1 MEENKKVKISLGT
14 TICIFIIILLVIGL
28 GVMYYF
34 GFVKNKSNDNNNSN
48 ANVAATPVTDNTTNE
63 NSKKLDESKD
73 YVYDAEYYGKDG
85 NKSYTTP
92 YDEKFALKDINVPY
106 ININSEDAKKVN
118 KEIKELYD
126 ELAELFEEEYED
138 AKTWYNIASY
148 EVYTNKNVLSVVITT
163 QSGGTDVEKSIY
175 YAYNFDLNTLKKL
188 SFEEIYQI
196 AGFTKENINSCSEAA
211 ILNEIKSRME
221 NFENGINMVSL
232 WTLDEYNNA
241 IKKNELM
248 YFLSDNGKLKIITN
262 IYLPV
267 GRGEFNTILEINQ
280 ITGSKPYL
288 EFTSADNLAAQ
299 GYPTILKVYN
309 IINDEL
315 EFNYNYGIDL
325 SKNSLDREISGK
337 AKLIKDNIYEY
348 TESIQGKEYK
358 LKIEIKNQE
367 KDNYSSDDESTQV
380 NAKQYVDGNLD
391 VEINL
396 WGL

>member
-1 MEENKKVKISLGT
+1 M
-14 TICIFIIILLVIGL
+14 
-28 GVMYYF
+28 
-34 GFVKNKSNDNNNSN
+34 
-48 ANVAATPVTDNTTNE
+48 
-63 NSKKLDESKD
+63 
-73 YVYDAEYYGKDG
+73 
-85 NKSYTTP
+85 
-92 YDEKFALKDINVPY
+92 
-106 ININSEDAKKVN
+106 
-118 KEIKELYD
+118 
-126 ELAELFEEEYED
+126 
-138 AKTWYNIASY
+138 
-148 EVYTNKNVLSVVITT
+148 
-163 QSGGTDVEKSIY
+163 
-175 YAYNFDLNTLKKL
+175 
-188 SFEEIYQI
+188 
-196 AGFTKENINSCSEAA
+196 
-211 ILNEIKSRME
+211 
-221 NFENGINMVSL
+221 
-232 WTLDEYNNA
+232 
-241 IKKNELM
+241 
-248 YFLSDNGKLKIITN
+248 
-262 IYLPV
+262 
-267 GRGEFNTILEINQ
+267 EINQ